1 MLRLMSYLIV
11 LLLPF
16 FLFGQGKEYEGPED
30 PAGDPSAE
38 REGYMT
44 GNRVLIYFK
53 NTTEISDWP
62 ATNASR
68 WPNNNDGVK
77 MVDGIGLLVGA
88 KVYIQN
94 DSLESTVD
102 TIPLTE
108 LIDIYTQDKHTLHY
122 LQTSYREEM
131 DRDPTGTV
139 EWGFYP
145 TFGYFNESDEY
156 PAVSNIEN
164 SWPLNGWPST
174 GFETKWAGEWN
185 GRFGRGVTYADQE
198 CYYVVNDAQDLEY
211 LGAEDNVKY
220 FPRPGKYI
228 GDFKPDVTKQ
238 VGEPWGGLG
247 LRVDVRGFQWNNP
260 QARDA
265 IFWEYS
271 IANVSDYDL
280 RDVAFGYWVDNGIGN
295 DNADDIGYFDAEI
308 DMSYSWDING
318 IGSGGLPTGVMGF
331 AYLES
336 PGLAYDYQD
345 NDGDGLTDE
354 KRDNEATAII
364 GATDGI
370 TDLNAFLEFYKL
382 DVEDLKEHWD
392 ADEDQ
397 DWQDGEDLNG
407 DGVYQLAEYYGDDIG
422 IDGVGP
428 GELNYNGPDADGSE
442 CNHMPDFVEG
452 VGCEPNFNTTDV
464 SESDMVGLTS
474 FRMFPVP
481 SHAASNETEWFKND
495 QVMWN
500 LVGGD
505 TLEEFEGNISNLV
518 EVFASGPFPLFQGRV
533 ERISMSELHSY
544 DPLAGL
550 NSGTH
555 AAPALYELKRI
566 VQVIY
571 EKDYRFAQPPK
582 MPTLTATA
590 GDGEVILTWDD
601 ISDTRTRDP
610 FVGNINDFEGYKV
623 YRSSDKYMAD
633 PEIITDGYG
642 TPMFKKPLYQ
652 CDMKDQSPH
661 NPNETNGMVHQCSGF
676 TDFGLVNGT
685 GYNLGEDSGLNHIFV
700 DNTVQNGRTYYY
712 AVVAYDYGAPDIGPG
727 ISPSENNAVI
737 ELDEYENIRSIGKNV
752 AIVVP
757 HQTAAGYIPP
767 DVELSE
773 NTLLGSGSL
782 MPVIRA
788 QGSLKKGHNYAATFG
803 IDTLSTVSGYEH
815 GLKYVTDEIQIYDIT
830 DTLYMYDTTFVAD
843 STAYTIDTVQLP
855 FPIAYEE
862 NPSKYTG
869 NNLIY
874 RDTLSYWTINP
885 LGTISSDIF
894 DGLQVQIED
903 YVETPEYDYAN
914 SGWLNGNGVMRVTP
928 SVSEGTKM
936 AWKYQVVFTDD
947 DSAYVGIATTG
958 TVRDEFGQSIG
969 NSKITNPALNFY
981 IQNTSFVDSAGNY
994 ELMDAIIYD
1003 LDNNDT
1009 FDIFIDKIFIGATG
1023 GNRWRATAFVLD
1035 FQLTT
1040 EASFPKPGD
1049 VYQLD
1054 WKRPFY
1060 ETDTIRFTV
1069 NDNEGLDVDAL
1080 VSGMENIKVVPNPY
1094 VMTNM
1099 MEEAVTNPYLNQRR
1113 KLLFTHIPA
1122 ECTIKIFTVSGVLVD
1137 EIKVQNQPEQGIVH
1151 WDMLTRESLE
1161 IAAGMYI
1168 YHVES
1173 VVTGDSKLGKF
1184 AVIK

>member
-1 MLRLMSYLIV
+1 MLRSLYFLLSFIV
-11 LLLPF
+11 FSF

-30 PAGDPSAE
+30 PAGDPAAE

-62 ATNASR
+62 AVNASR

-145 TFGYFNESDEY
+145 VFGYFNEADEY

-164 SWPLNGWPST
+164 SWPINGWPST
-174 GFETKWAGEWN
+174 GFETKWPGEWN

-220 FPRPGKYI
+220 FPRPGKHI
-228 GDFKPDVTKQ
+228 GDLKPDVTKQ

-271 IANVSDYDL
+271 IANISDYDL

-295 DNADDIGYFDAEI
+295 DNSDDIGYFDVEI

-318 IGSGGLPTGVMGF
+318 IGTGGLPTGVMGF

-345 NDGDGLTDE
+345 NDFDGLTDE
-354 KRDNEATAII
+354 KRDNEPTALV
-364 GATDGI
+364 GPTDGI
-370 TDLNAFLEFYKL
+370 TDVDAFLEFYKL
-382 DVEDLKEHWD
+382 EFEDLKEHWD

-397 DWQDGEDLNG
+397 DWEDGEDLNG

-442 CNHMPDFVEG
+442 CNHRPDFVEG

-474 FRMFPVP
+474 FRMFPIP

-495 QVMWN
+495 QVMWD
-500 LVGGD
+500 LIGGD

-550 NSGTH
+550 NSDDH
-555 AAPALYELKRI
+555 SAPALYELKRI

-623 YRSSDKYMAD
+623 YRATDKYMAD

-652 CDMKDQSPH
+652 CDMLDQSPH

-676 TDFGLVNGT
+676 TDYGLVNGT
-685 GYNLGEDSGLNHIFV
+685 GYNLGNNSGINHIFV

-712 AVVAYDYGAPDIGPG
+712 AIVAYDYGAPNIGPG

-757 HQTAAGYIPP
+757 SQSAAGYIPP
-767 DVELSE
+767 SLEMED
-773 NTLLGSGSL
+773 NDLLGSGTVT
-782 MPVIRA
+782 PIIRA
-788 QGSLKKGHNYAATFG
+788 QGSLKEGHQYAVTFG
-803 IDTLSTVSGYEH
+803 VDTIAVVSGYDH
-815 GLKYVTDEIQIYDIT
+815 GFQYVTDEILVYDVT
-830 DTLYMYDTTFVAD
+830 DSLYLVYTEN
-843 STAYTIDTVQLP
+843 ST
-855 FPIAYEE
+855 
-862 NPSKYTG
+862 KYIGT
-869 NNLIY
+869 NLILN
-874 RDTLSYWTINP
+874 DVVDGIPNYWTLNP
-885 LGTISSDIF
+885 IGTIETDVF
-894 DGLQVQIED
+894 DGLQIEIDD
-903 YVETPEYDYAN
+903 YLEIPEYRYGN
-914 SGWLNGNGVMRVTP
+914 SGWVNGNGIMRVTP
-928 SVSEGTKM
+928 SEAEGIKM

-947 DSAYVGIATTG
+947 DSAYVGIASTG
-958 TVRDEFGQSIG
+958 TVRDELGQSIG
-969 NSKITNPALNFY
+969 TQKIMNPALSFY
-981 IQNTSFVDSAGNY
+981 VQNTSFVDSSGNY
-994 ELMDAIIYD
+994 ELMDAVIYD
-1003 LDNNDT
+1003 LDDNDT

-1023 GNRWRATAFVLD
+1023 SNRWRGTAFTID

-1040 EASFPKPGD
+1040 ESTFPQPGD

-1069 NDNEGLDVDAL
+1069 NENQGLDTDAL
-1080 VSGMENIKVVPNPY
+1080 ASGMENIKVVPNPY

-1113 KLLFTHIPA
+1113 KLMFTHIPA

-1137 EIKVQNQPEQGIVH
+1137 EIKVQNQPDQGIVH

-1168 YHVES
+1168 YHIES
-1173 VVTGDSKLGKF
+1173 NATGDSKLGKF

>member
-1 MLRLMSYLIV
+1 LITYCKNIFLL
-11 LLLPF
+11 LLLPIS
-16 FLFGQGKEYEGPED
+16 LFGQGKEYEGPDD
-30 PAGDPSAE
+30 PAGDPAAE

-62 ATNASR
+62 AVNASR

-108 LIDIYTQDKHTLHY
+108 LVDIYTEDKHTLHY

-131 DRDPTGTV
+131 DLDPTGTV

-145 TFGYFNESDEY
+145 VFGYFNESDEY
-156 PAVSNIEN
+156 PAISNLEN
-164 SWPLNGWPST
+164 SWPINGWPST
-174 GFETKWAGEWN
+174 GFETKWQGEWN

-220 FPRPGKYI
+220 YPRPGKYI
-228 GDFKPDVTKQ
+228 GDIKPDVTKQ
-238 VGEPWGGLG
+238 VGQPWGGLG

-271 IANVSDYDL
+271 IANISDYDL

-295 DNADDIGYFDAEI
+295 DNSDDIGYFDTEI

-318 IGSGGLPTGVMGF
+318 VGSGGLPTGVMGF

-354 KRDNEATAII
+354 KRDNEATVKV
-364 GATDGI
+364 GPTDGI
-370 TDLNAFLEFYKL
+370 TDIDAFLEYYKL
-382 DVEDLKEHWD
+382 NLEDLKEHWD

-397 DWQDGEDLNG
+397 DWEDGEDLNG
-407 DGVYQLAEYYGDDIG
+407 DGIYQLAEFYGDDIG

-428 GELNYNGPDADGSE
+428 GELNYTGPDADGSE
-442 CNHMPDFVEG
+442 CNHRPDFLEG

-474 FRMFPVP
+474 FRMFPIP
-481 SHAASNETEWFKND
+481 SHSASNETQWFKND
-495 QVMWN
+495 QVMWD

-550 NSGTH
+550 NSDDH
-555 AAPALYELKRI
+555 SAPALYELKRI

-582 MPTLTATA
+582 MPTITATA

-601 ISDTRTRDP
+601 IADTRTRDP

-623 YRSSDKYMAD
+623 YRATDKYMAD

-642 TPMFKKPLYQ
+642 TPMFKKPIYQ
-652 CDMKDQSPH
+652 CDLID
-661 NPNETNGMVHQCSGF
+661 EYSGF

-685 GYNLGEDSGLNHIFV
+685 GYNLGSNTGINHIFV

-712 AVVAYDYGAPDIGPG
+712 AVVAYDYGAPNIGPG

-757 HQTAAGYIPP
+757 RQQAAGYVPP
-767 DVELSE
+767 SLEMEESDI
-773 NTLLGSGSL
+773 LGSGNIV
-782 MPVIRA
+782 PIIRA
-788 QGSLKKGHNYAATFG
+788 QGSLKEGHQYAVTFG
-803 IDTLSTVSGYEH
+803 VDTVAVVSGYNN
-815 GLKYVTDEIQIYDIT
+815 GFQYVTDEILIYDVT
-830 DTLYMYDTTFVAD
+830 DSVYL
-843 STAYTIDTVQLP
+843 AYT
-855 FPIAYEE
+855 E
-862 NPSKYTG
+862 NSNKYIGT
-869 NNLIY
+869 NLVLN
-874 RDTLSYWTINP
+874 DEVDGVPNYWTLNP
-885 LGTISSDIF
+885 LGSIETDVF
-894 DGLQVQIED
+894 DGLQVKIND
-903 YVETPEYDYAN
+903 YLEIPEFSYSQ
-914 SGWLNGNGVMRVTP
+914 SGWVNGNGIMRVTP
-928 SVSEGTKM
+928 SESEGLKM

-947 DSAYVGIATTG
+947 DSAYVGIATSG
-958 TVRDEFGQSIG
+958 TVRDELGQSIG
-969 NSKITNPALNFY
+969 SQKITNPALSFY
-981 IQNTSFVDSAGNY
+981 VQNTSFIDSAGNY
-994 ELMDAIIYD
+994 ELMDAVIYD
-1003 LDNNDT
+1003 VDDNDT
-1009 FDIFIDKIFIGATG
+1009 FNIFIDKVFIGATG
-1023 GNRWRATAFVLD
+1023 SNRWRGTAFVLD
-1035 FQLTT
+1035 FQLAT
-1040 EASFPKPGD
+1040 ESTFPQPGD

-1069 NDNEGLDVDAL
+1069 NANQGLDESAL
-1080 VSGMENIKVVPNPY
+1080 TLGMQDIKVVPNPY

-1099 MEEAVTNPYLNQRR
+1099 MEESVTNPYLNQRR
-1113 KLLFTHIPA
+1113 RLLFTHIPS

-1137 EIKVQNQPEQGIVH
+1137 EIKVNNEPDKGIVH

-1173 VVTGDSKLGKF
+1173 NVTGDSKLGKF

>member
-1 MLRLMSYLIV
+1 MRHIRFSV
-11 LLLPF
+11 LFIILF
-16 FLFGQGKEYEGPED
+16 TYILFGQGKEYEGPED
-30 PAGDPSAE
+30 PAGDPSAQ
-38 REGYMT
+38 REGYMS

-53 NTTEISDWP
+53 NTTELSDWP
-62 ATNASR
+62 AVNASR
-68 WPNNNDGVK
+68 WPNNTNGLK
-77 MVDGIGLLVGA
+77 MLDGIGLLVGA
-88 KVYIQN
+88 KVYIQD
-94 DSLESTVD
+94 DSLETTVD

-108 LIDIYTQDKHTLHY
+108 LVDIYTEDKHTLYY

-131 DRDPTGTV
+131 DLDPTGTV

-145 TFGYFNESDEY
+145 VFGYFNESGEY
-156 PAVSNIEN
+156 PAVSNVQS
-164 SWPLNGWPST
+164 SWPTNGWPST
-174 GFETKWAGEWN
+174 GLDTKWPGEWN

-211 LGAEDNVKY
+211 LGSEDNVKY
-220 FPRPGKYI
+220 YPRPGTHI
-228 GDFKPDVTKQ
+228 GDLKPDVTKQ
-238 VGEPWGGLG
+238 LGEPWGGLG
-247 LRVDVRGFQWNNP
+247 LRVSVRGFQWNNP

-271 IANVSDYDL
+271 IANISDYDL
-280 RDVAFGYWVDNGIGN
+280 RDVAFGYWVDNGIGA
-295 DNADDIGYFDAEI
+295 DADDDLGYFDIEI

-318 IGSGGLPTGVMGF
+318 IGFGGLPTGVMGF

-354 KRDNEATAII
+354 KRDNEPIAIV
-364 GATDGI
+364 GPTDGI
-370 TDLNAFLEFYKL
+370 TDIDAFLEYYKL
-382 DVEDLKEHWD
+382 ELGDLKDHWD

-397 DWQDGEDLNG
+397 DWEDGEDLNG
-407 DGVYQLAEYYGDDIG
+407 DGIYQLSENYGDDIG

-428 GELNYNGPDADGSE
+428 GELNYEGPDADGSE
-442 CNHMPDFVEG
+442 CNHRPDFTEG

-474 FRMFPVP
+474 FRMFPIP

-495 QVMWN
+495 QVMWDII
-500 LVGGD
+500 GGD

-550 NSGTH
+550 NSDDHT
-555 AAPALYELKRI
+555 APALYELKRI

-601 ISDTRTRDP
+601 IADTRTRDP

-623 YRSSDKYMAD
+623 YRSTDKYMAD

-642 TPMFKKPLYQ
+642 TPMFKKPIYQ
-652 CDMKDQSPH
+652 CDMLNVEPH
-661 NPNETNGMVHQCSGF
+661 NPNETNDMEHQCSGF
-676 TDFGLVNGT
+676 TDFGTVNGM
-685 GYNLGEDSGLNHIFV
+685 GYNLGNNTGISHIFV

-727 ISPSENNAVI
+727 ISPSENNAII

-757 HQTAAGYIPP
+757 RQPAAGYIPP
-767 DVELSE
+767 TVEME
-773 NTLLGSGSL
+773 ETDLLGSGSIN
-782 MPVIRA
+782 PVIRA
-788 QGSLKKGHNYAATFG
+788 QGSLKEGHSYAVTFG
-803 IDTLSTVSGYEH
+803 VDTIATIGGYEY
-815 GLKYVTDEIQIYDIT
+815 GFQYVTDEVMVFDET
-830 DTLYMYDTTFVAD
+830 D
-843 STAYTIDTVQLP
+843 STYLVYT
-855 FPIAYEE
+855 E
-862 NPSKYTG
+862 NSSKYIGT
-869 NNLIY
+869 NLIL
-874 RDTLSYWTINP
+874 RDTLDDIVNYWTLNP
-885 LGTISSDIF
+885 LGTISTDVF
-894 DGLQVQIED
+894 EGLQIEIDD
-903 YVETPEYDYAN
+903 YVEIPEYSYSN
-914 SGWLNGNGVMRVTP
+914 SGWINGNGIMRVTP
-928 SVSEGTKM
+928 SEADGVKM
-936 AWKYQVVFTDD
+936 AWKYQIVFTDN
-947 DSAYVGIATTG
+947 DSAFVGTATSG
-958 TVRDEFGQSIG
+958 TVRDESGASIG
-969 NSKITNPALNFY
+969 NQKITRPALSFY
-981 IQNTSFVDSAGNY
+981 VQNTSFVDSAGNY
-994 ELMDAIIYD
+994 DIMDMVVYD
-1003 LDNNDT
+1003 LNNNDT
-1009 FDIFIDKIFIGATG
+1009 IDMFIDKFFVGATNG
-1023 GNRWRATAFVLD
+1023 TRWRGTAFILD
-1035 FQLTT
+1035 FQLAT
-1040 EASFPKPGD
+1040 EETFPQSGD

-1060 ETDTIRFTV
+1060 QTDTIRFLV
-1069 NDNEGLDVDAL
+1069 NENQGLDTDAL
-1080 VSGMENIKVVPNPY
+1080 TSGMDKIKVVPNPY

-1122 ECTIKIFTVSGVLVD
+1122 ECIIKIFTVSGVLVD
-1137 EIKVQNQPEQGIVH
+1137 EIKVNNEPDQGIIH
-1151 WDMLTRESLE
+1151 WDMLTRENLE

-1168 YHVES
+1168 YHIES
-1173 VVTGDSKLGKF
+1173 SVTGESKLGKF